1 MLEGA
6 YRTNSFAWQSG
17 KLFRRFR
24 EWLEY
29 RISLLDIDGPD
40 LPDLP
45 DWSLPEFVQQLL
57 FWGLVTALA
66 TWLGVLLYR
75 ALAQPFRDWLEKNQ
89 GWTKLGDRTPSPEN
103 NHSAQYWWQQAQT
116 LAKQGNYKEAC
127 KALYRA
133 TLQQLHDARILPH
146 DASRTDGEYLT
157 SIGRKLNPDSP
168 HKSVPRPYQLLIG
181 THERLVFGIADA
193 SGEVFKRCR
202 SAYEQVQKEM
212 QKEMQKEKQRE
223 DKK

>member
-1 MLEGA
+1 MFVFMLEGA
-6 YRTNSFAWQSG
+6 YRTNSFAWQTG
-17 KLFRRFR
+17 KLVQQFR

-29 RISLLDIDGPD
+29 RLSLLEISGPD
-40 LPDLP
+40 LPELP
-45 DWSLPEFVQQLL
+45 DWSLPEIVQQIL

-66 TWLGVLLYR
+66 IWMTFLLYR
-75 ALAQPFRDWLEKNQ
+75 ALEQPIRNWLERTQ
-89 GWTKLGDRTPSPEN
+89 GWTKLGDRTASPDPER
-103 NHSAQYWWQQAQT
+103 STQYWWQQAQT

-133 TLQQLHDARILPH
+133 TLQQLHDAQVLPH
-146 DASRTDGEYLT
+146 DASRTDGEYLQ
-157 SIGRKLNPDSP
+157 SIGQKLNPASP

-202 SAYEQVQKEM
+202 SAYEQIQKEM
-212 QKEMQKEKQRE
+212 QKEAPKQ
-223 DKK
+223 